1 MYSSKDDLKPYNVY
15 AVCALEVEVDIL
27 TGNHDIRRV
36 DILEDTGR
44 SLSPMIDVGQV
55 SQTFEFSM
63 ITTNKYLKYVH
74 CRYIMSIV

>member
-55 SQTFEFSM
+55 S
-63 ITTNKYLKYVH
+63 TNKYLKYVD